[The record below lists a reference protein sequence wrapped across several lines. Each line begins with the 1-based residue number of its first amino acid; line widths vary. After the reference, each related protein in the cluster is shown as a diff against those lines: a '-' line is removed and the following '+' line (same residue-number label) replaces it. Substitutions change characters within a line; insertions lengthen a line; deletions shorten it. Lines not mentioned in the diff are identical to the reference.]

1 MCLLFCDCFSR
12 NVALRQNVG
21 GVVLI
26 LGRYV
31 FDEDKLVQLLHP
43 WSVSLQRFL
52 SRQLH
57 VIDQVRV
64 GAVASLLSCF
74 DTKIKNDKEELHPP
88 SVLSGTP
95 GVHDQSR
102 CGLWGLKS
110 WSLNSLLAAF
120 IYSAVRS
127 AISDI
132 HLLTCSPARLIKEP
146 LKLCWRA
153 WTRILHQVYNQFRSH
168 SWIVMPSRLDFSAS
182 IKRKL
187 QPLLCFILVR
197 LYKEKCT
204 SWAHIIF
211 VKKITQPHFTGE
223 KRKLG

>member
-21 GVVLI
+21 GVDSWPICVRWEQVGAAAASLI
-26 LGRYV
+26 
-31 FDEDKLVQLLHP
+31 
-43 WSVSLQRFL
+43 SFL

-95 GVHDQSR
+95 GVQDQSR

-132 HLLTCSPARLIKEP
+132 HLLTCSLARLIKVP

-187 QPLLCFILVR
+187 HATPFCVSF
-197 LYKEKCT
+197 
-204 SWAHIIF
+204 
-211 VKKITQPHFTGE
+211 
-223 KRKLG
+223 